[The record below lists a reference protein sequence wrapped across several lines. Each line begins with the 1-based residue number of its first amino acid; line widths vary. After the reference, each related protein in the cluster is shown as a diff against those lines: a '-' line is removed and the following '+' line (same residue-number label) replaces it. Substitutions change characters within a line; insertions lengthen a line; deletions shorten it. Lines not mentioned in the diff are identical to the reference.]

1 MIWKNS
7 EKCTRSSLNGMQIF
21 LRLFCLFDVFSNM
34 CAYII
39 AGERGVYKDVSE
51 NS

>member
-1 MIWKNS
+1 MKKFRKMYKKFS
-7 EKCTRSSLNGMQIF
+7 EWNANFSLDYFVYLMRF
-21 LRLFCLFDVFSNM
+21 LICVH
-34 CAYII
+34 II